1 MKTNPGR
8 VLEDCRRGETIVH
21 AGPLALSGGGRA
33 FSHALAFPGLAGGR
47 PFARTERGGQGSA
60 GFG

>member
-21 AGPLALSGGGRA
+21 AGPLALSGGERA
-33 FSHALAFPGLAGGR
+33 L
-47 PFARTERGGQGSA
+47 
-60 GFG
+60 